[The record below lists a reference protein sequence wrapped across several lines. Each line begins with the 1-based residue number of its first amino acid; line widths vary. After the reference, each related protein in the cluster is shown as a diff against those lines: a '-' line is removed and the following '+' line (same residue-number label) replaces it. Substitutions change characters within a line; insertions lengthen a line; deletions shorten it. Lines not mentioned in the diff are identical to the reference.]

1 MSRPSVVE
9 QKYDPRRNGVIDFVN
24 TPLPPQA
31 VYPSPIACGYD
42 DPYAHHQYAYSMVGA
57 PYVQGAPAPTYVV
70 PAPGHPQLGTQLGSL
85 AAGYPPHQQFVSAP
99 VPYQGPE
106 QTLTVGA
113 PSTAPRISEE
123 DLDQKINTQINS
135 IMAAQKAEMLCSKVE
150 SLTHKIQK
158 MSHSMEMANMANSSS
173 RSSYDDAPRS
183 SGRVSSDY
191 ESAIGNSLRR
201 LAEESNTSDR
211 RRSVSQGGERRKP
224 RF

>member
-31 VYPSPIACGYD
+31 VYPSPVACGYD
-42 DPYAHHQYAYSMVGA
+42 DPYAHHQYAYSMVGGQYVPMA
-57 PYVQGAPAPTYVV
+57 PTPTYVM
-70 PAPGHPQLGTQLGSL
+70 PAPNHPQLGSL

-99 VPYQGPE
+99 VPFHAPE
-106 QTLTVGA
+106 QPLAVGA
-113 PSTAPRISEE
+113 PSSVSTAPRISEE

-158 MSHSMEMANMANSSS
+158 MSHSMEMAKMANSSS
-173 RSSYDDAPRS
+173 NSYDDDAPRS

-211 RRSVSQGGERRKP
+211 RRSASQGRKP

>member
-31 VYPSPIACGYD
+31 MYPSPISCGYD
-42 DPYAHHQYAYSMVGA
+42 DPYAPGPPTPAYVVHAPGHVPMGAVGA
-57 PYVQGAPAPTYVV
+57 PY
-70 PAPGHPQLGTQLGSL
+70 
-85 AAGYPPHQQFVSAP
+85 PHQQFVSAP
-99 VPYQGPE
+99 VPQLHAVEHPV
-106 QTLTVGA
+106 TVSA
-113 PSTAPRISEE
+113 PATATRINEE
-123 DLDQKINTQINS
+123 DLDQKINSQINS
-135 IMAAQKAEMLCSKVE
+135 IMAAHKAEMLCSKVD

-158 MSHSMEMANMANSSS
+158 MSHSMDMAKMANSSS
-173 RSSYDDAPRS
+173 NSYDDAPHS

-201 LAEESNTSDR
+201 LAEESNTSNR
-211 RRSVSQGGERRKP
+211 RRSVSQARKP